1 MNNMM
6 SHTRRYICGARNC
19 VIFTPGIHKP
29 VTRFGTQPSP
39 QHPSRQSCNQRAAKS
54 SNGFGYSGCTG
65 FGRCCCQPYLCRCP
79 HHTDDRDSD
88 TGNMPCGG
96 DVFYCFGITV
106 PLVSSASFSCALF
119 PSSVRP
125 YHCVR
130 RVICPA
136 ASQNENATMSPASFY
151 DLPLPAPAL
160 RNRSA
165 SAPDDR

>member
-39 QHPSRQSCNQRAAKS
+39 SIPPASPATRGPPNPATALAIPAAQVLAAAAASPTFAVAPTILTTVIPTLATCPVVAMFSTVSALLSRWS
-54 SNGFGYSGCTG
+54 
-65 FGRCCCQPYLCRCP
+65 
-79 HHTDDRDSD
+79 
-88 TGNMPCGG
+88 
-96 DVFYCFGITV
+96 
-106 PLVSSASFSCALF
+106 SSASFSCALF

>member
-29 VTRFGTQPSP
+29 VTRFGTQPSS
-39 QHPSRQSCNQRAAKS
+39 QHPSRHSGNQRAAKS

-106 PLVSSASFSCALF
+106 PLVQFRQLFLRAFSVIRSSLPLRPPGYLSCGIPKRKCNNVPRIVLRSSSASA
-119 PSSVRP
+119 
-125 YHCVR
+125 CV
-130 RVICPA
+130 
-136 ASQNENATMSPASFY
+136 EE
-151 DLPLPAPAL
+151 
-160 RNRSA
+160 
-165 SAPDDR
+165 